1 MKDII
6 PYEKKQMI
14 EYLLSDFLERAED
27 RLVKFF
33 GSEGLV
39 HRFKLISDYI
49 GTGEEWEAV
58 RVELN
63 KFFRIYNL
71 LYKKNLK
78 SKSIPK
84 NLPEEIFFKL
94 INHSLK
100 IIGELENSKE
110 YHPLNKLIRIK
121 ELKEFSERLRNLNS
135 ELLILSQ
142 SDRGVI
148 DFDLL
153 KFG

>member
-1 MKDII
+1 MKEIY

-14 EYLLSDFLERAED
+14 EYLLSDFLERSED

-39 HRFKLISDYI
+39 HRFKLISDY
-49 GTGEEWEAV
+49 TGDGVEWENV

-63 KFFRIYNL
+63 KFFHIYNL
-71 LYKKNLK
+71 LYKKNLR
-78 SKSIPK
+78 SENIPK
-84 NLPEEIFFKL
+84 NLPEEIFFRL
-94 INHSLK
+94 MGYAIG
-100 IIGELENSKE
+100 IIDELENAKC
-110 YHPLNKLIRIK
+110 YHPINKLIQIE
-121 ELKEFSERLRNLNS
+121 ELKEFTLNLRNLNS

-142 SDRGVI
+142 TDRGVI

-153 KFG
+153 KSG

>member
-1 MKDII
+1 MKEIY

-14 EYLLSDFLERAED
+14 EYLLSDFLERSED

-39 HRFKLISDYI
+39 HRFKLISDYA
-49 GTGEEWEAV
+49 GDGLEWEKV

-63 KFFRIYNL
+63 KFFHIYYL

-78 SKSIPK
+78 SEGIPK
-84 NLPEEIFFKL
+84 NLPEEIFFRL
-94 INHSLK
+94 MGYAIE
-100 IIGELENSKE
+100 IIEELESSKG
-110 YHPLNKLIRIK
+110 YHPINKLIKIE
-121 ELKEFSERLRNLNS
+121 ELKEFTLNLRNLNS

-142 SDRGVI
+142 TDRGVI

-153 KFG
+153 KSG